1 LFFGENKLR
10 SIGQAS
16 RIATPKNK
24 KNKNQDPLLEEV
36 GGSNGKGKQK
46 RGEDAMSTKLR
57 ICREK

>member
-16 RIATPKNK
+16 RIATPK
-24 KNKNQDPLLEEV
+24 KNQDPLLEEV

-46 RGEDAMSTKLR
+46 RGEDAVSTKLA
-57 ICREK
+57 ICR